1 MNVLRIS
8 EEVENVNNL
17 NYISDGI
24 PEVIVDRES
33 RSIEDTGK
41 RVVLDLSL
49 KDESDDDK
57 MKIFRRELCDKISDV
72 ICIAY
77 KYHAFNGKIKALGL
91 DPTEREILIASV
103 ISADLE
109 DDKRYVKSRIG
120 FGYDYAVDGLYNF
133 KLQPLKC
140 KWEEIAEYIPDY
152 FTPEEL
158 KEFVSYLIGE
168 KKGRKIYIDGE
179 TVYDGKCRKLERSR
193 LIPGGPSRKIV
204 KEALLSGA
212 GEICVIGKLAE
223 YDVASLRK
231 YFGDK
236 ILLSRG

>member
-8 EEVENVNNL
+8 EEIENVNNL

-24 PEVIVDRES
+24 PEVVVDRDS
-33 RSIEDTGK
+33 RSVESTKK
-41 RVVLDLSL
+41 RVILDLNL

-57 MKIFRRELCDKISDV
+57 MKILKRELFDKISDV

-77 KYHAFNGKIKALGL
+77 KYQAFNGKIKAMGL
-91 DPTEREILIASV
+91 TPNEREILIASI

-109 DDKRYVKSRIG
+109 DDKRYVRSRIG
-120 FGYDYAVDGLYNF
+120 FGYEYAIDGLYNF

-140 KWEEIAEYIPDY
+140 KWEEIAAYIPDY

-193 LIPGGPSRKIV
+193 LIPGGSSRKIV

-212 GEICVIGKLAE
+212 GEICVIGKLTE
-223 YDVASLRK
+223 CDVEGLRK